1 MVKFSDNIEAFGKP
15 GMDPRWTHSNKDGVG
30 TAYSQDSKVWFTLWR
45 GIITEVYYPT
55 VDMPQLRDLQLLITD
70 GKSFFHEEK
79 RHFKSDVRR
88 ISMDSLG
95 YTVTNSEIS
104 GLYKIHKQI
113 ITNPHFPCLLQEIRI
128 EPESAKLEN
137 LQFFVLC
144 APHLKG
150 GGKENNAYAI
160 EAGGRNILVAE
171 KEGIWLA
178 LSASVPFSK
187 MSCGFVGSS
196 DGWTDISEHLKME
209 YEFGLAEG
217 GNVALTGQI
226 DLQGK
231 SEFVLALAFGHTLHS
246 ALTTLFLS
254 LGEPFVDQKTKFET
268 QWNRAYSKILPLDRT
283 RKNER
288 SLYRTSYSLL
298 LSHEDKSYPGAI
310 IASLTIPWGEANGDD
325 DRGGYHLVWTRDLVN
340 TATALLAAGNTETPL
355 RALIYL
361 AAIQH
366 EDGGFAQN
374 SWITGQH
381 YWGGIQLD
389 EVSFPIML
397 AWRLHNAKALREFD
411 PYTMV
416 MRGARYLILNGPA
429 TQEERWEEESG
440 YSPSTLASNIAALIC
455 AANFAKAR
463 SENTTARYLEEY
475 ADFLE
480 EHIEDWTVTSQG
492 TLLPGVKRHYIR
504 ICPVD
509 VSNPDPE
516 EDPDNGFITIK
527 NREPG
532 ETDTFPAR
540 EIVDA
545 GFLELVRYGIRRAD
559 DRLITDSL
567 KVVDSVLRVD
577 TPRGPSWHRYNN
589 DGYGQRNDGGPFL
602 GSGKGRAWPLL
613 TGERAHYELA
623 AGHDAQTLVDAL
635 EKFATPNGL
644 IPEQIWDE
652 KDLPEEHLE
661 FGGPTGSAMPL
672 MWAHAEYIKLL
683 RSIFDGE
690 VFDAVSNVKERY
702 IANRN
707 ARKKFEIWKPNRRAR
722 KVKRG
727 SILRVQMPITFRLHW
742 SPDSWITAND
752 SDSIPTGLGLE
763 YADIPIG
770 ESQTGA
776 VRFTFYYPDSK
787 KWEGTNYL
795 VSIV

>member
-1 MVKFSDNIEAFGKP
+1 MVKFSDNPEAFGKP

-45 GIITEVYYPT
+45 GIVTEVYYPT

-79 RHFKSDVRR
+79 RHFKSHVKR

-95 YTVTNSEIS
+95 YTITNSETS
-104 GLYKIHKQI
+104 GMYKIHKQI

-128 EPESAKLEN
+128 EPESIKLDN
-137 LQFFVLC
+137 LQFYVLC
-144 APHLKG
+144 APHMKG

-171 KEGIWLA
+171 KEGNWMA

-187 MSCGFVGSS
+187 TSCGFVGSS
-196 DGWTDISEHLKME
+196 DGWTDISQHLRME
-209 YEFGLAEG
+209 YEFGRAER
-217 GNVALTGQI
+217 GNVALTGQL
-226 DLQGK
+226 DLRGK

-254 LGEPFVDQKTKFET
+254 LGEPFADQRTRFET
-268 QWNRAYSKILPLDRT
+268 QWNRAYTKILPLDRT
-283 RKNER
+283 RKSER

-411 PYTMV
+411 PYEMV
-416 MRGARYLILNGPA
+416 MRGAKYLILNGPA
-429 TQEERWEEESG
+429 TQEERWEEASG

-455 AANFAKAR
+455 AAEFAKAR
-463 SENTTARYLEEY
+463 RENATSRYLEEY

-480 EHIEDWTVTSQG
+480 EHIEDWTVTSRG
-492 TLLPGVKRHYIR
+492 TLVPGVKRHYIR
-504 ICPVD
+504 ICPVN
-509 VSNPDPE
+509 VSNPDPD

-532 ETDTFPAR
+532 EITTFPAR

-559 DRLITDSL
+559 DRLIVDSL

-577 TPRGPSWHRYNN
+577 TPLGPSWHRYNH
-589 DGYGQRNDGGPFL
+589 DGYGQRDGGGPFL

-623 AGHDAQTLVDAL
+623 AGNDAQTLVDAI
-635 EKFATPNGL
+635 ENFATPNGL

-683 RSIFDGE
+683 RSISDGE
-690 VFDAVSNVKERY
+690 VFDRVSNVKERY
-702 IANRN
+702 IENRY

-727 SILRVQMPITFRLHW
+727 SILRVQMPFAFRLHW

-752 SDSIPTGLGLE
+752 CDSTATGLGLE

-770 ESQTGA
+770 QGQSGA

-795 VSIV
+795 VNII